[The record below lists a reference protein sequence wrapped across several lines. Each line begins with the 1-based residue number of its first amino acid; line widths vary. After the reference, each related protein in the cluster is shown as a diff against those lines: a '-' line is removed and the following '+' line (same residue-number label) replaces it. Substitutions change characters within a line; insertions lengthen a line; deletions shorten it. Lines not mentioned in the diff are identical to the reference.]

1 MRILIS
7 IFLFL
12 RCAGLHSQEC
22 TVRIHLHGFN
32 SQKHQVYINHE
43 VSSAFAT
50 GVAEIGIPCSSSPKT
65 SIVVVENS
73 DTLVNERISSETKE
87 IEFIIG
93 TTSLPSAKVKGISKH
108 AIESIAVARDI
119 DEETIR
125 NSQYNN
131 LSAIL
136 GEEAGVNQ
144 IKTGNFISKPVIHGF
159 SGKRI
164 VIISNGTQLEGQ
176 DWGNEHAPE
185 IDINSTKR
193 IQLYKG
199 ASALQYS
206 SNGVGGVIV
215 TESWS
220 DDMDKNQA
228 RFSTGGFSN
237 GRGINSHMSVF
248 KRLGKLPI
256 NIGLEGGIK
265 HAGNTHAP
273 SYTLLNTGFR
283 EQSFTISMAARASK
297 RLTIMGSH
305 SFLKSQFG
313 IFKGAHIGNTTDLIN
328 AYSADVPSYTGDFS
342 FDIDRPFQE
351 VLHEFSSAKLD
362 YKIDERSSIS
372 ITYGRQYNGRE
383 EYDNDLPY
391 DDSLAAL
398 NLPDFQL
405 RLTTHTANLLYQR
418 ENCLGELTAGITG
431 KYQKNTHLYREFIP
445 NFYNAELSGY
455 VIQKWITQA
464 FISEFG
470 LRYTMNSIDVY
481 RRINDDSIQ
490 HNEYS
495 FSGISGAWTILFGSD
510 NLLHKI
516 NIASGWRYPWLNEM
530 YSNGYH
536 HGVAALEYGN
546 MDLNPE
552 RSIQLMYSPE
562 MRVGKFELNADVY
575 GRVIYDF
582 IYLQP
587 QKEPTLTIQ
596 GAFPTFNYRQE
607 SVYSYGIDLSLDYS
621 LTEKWTLGGSAS
633 AIRVLTLDR
642 GETLPWTPAHRFG
655 FDLKYTTRI
664 NKTLVRLGADASYVA
679 KQWRLTDKYYVIPPP
694 ENYFLVG
701 ANVQF
706 QIPGKRKRVDYNVSI
721 GANNLINQKYRDYL
735 NRFRYFTD
743 DMGRNFYVKLN
754 IPISLTKSNK
764 YEKNTI

>member
-1 MRILIS
+1 MRGFLIILLLVS
-7 IFLFL
+7 GGSLF
-12 RCAGLHSQEC
+12 SQEC
-22 TVRIHLHGFN
+22 TVRVHLHGLN
-32 SQKHQVYINHE
+32 SDKHLVFVNLARSDAFETGFAELKLPCATDQKIE
-43 VSSAFAT
+43 L
-50 GVAEIGIPCSSSPKT
+50 
-65 SIVVVENS
+65 IVIEGN
-73 DTLVNERISSETKE
+73 DTLVHEQVSYQSED
-87 IEFIIG
+87 IELIVG
-93 TTSLPSAKVKGISKH
+93 TTNLPSAKVKDRSNR
-108 AIESIAVARDI
+108 ALESIAVAKEI

-125 NSQYNN
+125 NSQYNS

-136 GEEAGVNQ
+136 GAEEGVNQ

-159 SGKRI
+159 SGKRVVI
-164 VIISNGTQLEGQ
+164 VSNGTQLEGQ

-199 ASALQYS
+199 ASALRYS
-206 SNGVGGVIV
+206 SNGIGGVIV

-220 DDMDKNQA
+220 DDIDKNQA
-228 RFSTGGFSN
+228 RFSTGVFSN

-283 EQSFTISMAARASK
+283 EQSFTISMVAKASN

-305 SFLKSQFG
+305 SLLKSRFG

-328 AYSADVPSYTGDFS
+328 AYSAAVPSYTGDFS
-342 FDIDRPFQE
+342 YSIDRPYQQ
-351 VLHEFSSAKLD
+351 VLHEFSSLKLD
-362 YKIDERSSIS
+362 YKIDETSSIS

-418 ENCLGELTAGITG
+418 ENSLGELSAGITA

-455 VIQKWITQA
+455 VIQKWITRA
-464 FISEFG
+464 FVSEFG
-470 LRYTMNSIDVY
+470 LRYTMNAIDVY
-481 RRINDDSIQ
+481 RRINDDSIH
-490 HNEYS
+490 HNEHS
-495 FSGISGAWTILFGSD
+495 FSGVSGAWTILFGSD
-510 NLLHKI
+510 SLLHKI

-562 MRVGKFELNADVY
+562 MKVGKFEFNADVY
-575 GRVIYDF
+575 GRLIYDF

-587 QKEPTLTIQ
+587 EKEPTLTIQ

-633 AIRVLTLDR
+633 AIRIQTLDL
-642 GETLPWTPAHRFG
+642 GETLPWTPADRFG
-655 FDLKYTTRI
+655 VDLNYTTKI
-664 NKTLVRLGADASYVA
+664 NKTVVRLGADASYVA
-679 KQWRLTDKYYVIPPP
+679 RQWRLTDKYYLIPPP
-694 ENYFLVG
+694 DDYFSIG
-701 ANVQF
+701 TNIQF
-706 QIPGKRKRVDYNVSI
+706 QVPGKQVDYNITV
-721 GANNLINQKYRDYL
+721 GANNLFNQKYRDYL

-743 DMGRNFYVKLN
+743 DMGRNFYVKIN
-754 IPISLTKSNK
+754 IPINLNNK
-764 YEKNTI
+764 